1 MLTREFTLDPNL
13 TSADMNLVVKNFRL
27 TEIEEIMS
35 AATIISGKTSFIRNF
50 IISFRLKIII
60 IKNDDIGLT
69 PASTARQD
77 TTESTS

>member
-13 TSADMNLVVKNFRL
+13 TRADMNLVVKNFRL

-35 AATIISGKTSFIRNF
+35 AATIISGMTSFIRNF

-60 IKNDDIGLT
+60 IKNDDIGHT